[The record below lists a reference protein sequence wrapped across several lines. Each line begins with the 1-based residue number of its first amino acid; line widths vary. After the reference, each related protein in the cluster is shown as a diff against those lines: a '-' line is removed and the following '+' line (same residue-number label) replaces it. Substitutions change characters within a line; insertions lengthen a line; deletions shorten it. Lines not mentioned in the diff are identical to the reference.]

1 MELFFVTVIG
11 ACIGVIVRY
20 VLPER
25 STYGLLL
32 LPAVAAAATA
42 ITWVGLLW
50 AANLT
55 FDGTWIWVA
64 ALTAAIVAPVA
75 MALWLPGRR
84 ATQDEQLFERV
95 ASGKA

>member
-64 ALTAAIVAPVA
+64 ALTAAVVAPVA
-75 MALWLPGRR
+75 MALWLPGKR
-84 ATQDEQLFERV
+84 ATEDEQLFQRIS
-95 ASGKA
+95 SGKA

>member
-64 ALTAAIVAPVA
+64 ALTAAVVAPVA
-75 MALWLPGRR
+75 MALWLPGKR
-84 ATQDEQLFERV
+84 ATEDEQLFQRLS
-95 ASGKA
+95 SGKA

>member
-11 ACIGVIVRY
+11 ACIGVVVRY

-64 ALTAAIVAPVA
+64 ALAAAVIAPVA

-84 ATQDEQLFERV
+84 AAEDEQLFQRLS
-95 ASGKA
+95 SGKA